1 MFFKLS
7 GNSEEKRKKERN
19 GLYKVYMIGWNE
31 NREKTGNC
39 HSAPTLSPNI

>member
-19 GLYKVYMIGWNE
+19 GIYKGLIDWSE
-31 NREKTGNC
+31 NRKDRKRRVKIGKKMGV
-39 HSAPTLSPNI
+39 